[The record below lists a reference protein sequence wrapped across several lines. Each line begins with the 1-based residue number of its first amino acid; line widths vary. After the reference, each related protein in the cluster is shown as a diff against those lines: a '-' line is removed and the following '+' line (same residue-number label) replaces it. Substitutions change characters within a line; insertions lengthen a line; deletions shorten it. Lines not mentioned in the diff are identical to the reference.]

1 MAIALSQL
9 QQEIIDE
16 VRSKVS
22 NGEAI
27 VAASGMKILNEYAE
41 EMQIGFL
48 SLSTDGIELMF
59 RKRGTSDVTKAR
71 QISTLWWIF
80 EIARFRGLVLANPIE
95 PIARPR
101 VDKRRPDFQVDNA
114 VVDSIIAH
122 CASSLAA
129 AASELRRAR
138 LLLRLALLYV
148 VTFGGFL
155 AEIEDVFADD
165 ICSDGLI
172 VGRQT
177 QRERKLRISADGV
190 AALQDYRSTRTIG
203 PDAPQP
209 ERLFANKHGDPLEIK
224 LVWRHLR
231 EVIKAAGYDHRELS
245 PAKLHRA
252 PIGSIAESEL
262 GWEPAIAAGGYRHIP
277 AVDKFYSPEK
287 LAWYID
293 RFHPMN
299 RQFADKASYAQ

>member
-1 MAIALSQL
+1 MQ
-9 QQEIIDE
+9 
-16 VRSKVS
+16 
-22 NGEAI
+22 
-27 VAASGMKILNEYAE
+27 NE
-41 EMQIGFL
+41 FL
-48 SLSTDGIELMF
+48 SLSTDDIELMF
-59 RKRGTSDVTKAR
+59 RQRGTSDVTKAR

-80 EIARFRGLVLANPIE
+80 ETARFRGLVPANPIGQ
-95 PIARPR
+95 IARLQ
-101 VDKRRPDFQVDNA
+101 VEKKRPDFQVDNA
-114 VVDSIIAH
+114 IVDSIIAH
-122 CASSLAA
+122 CAGSLTL

-138 LLLRLALLYV
+138 LLLRLAVLYV

-155 AEIEDVFADD
+155 AEIEAILADD
-165 ICSDGLI
+165 ICWDGLI
-172 VGRQT
+172 VGRRT
-177 QRERKLRISADGV
+177 PRERKLLISADGV
-190 AALQDYRSTRTIG
+190 AALQNYRSTRTVD

-209 ERLFANKHGDPLEIK
+209 ERLFANKHGKPLEIK

-262 GWEPAIAAGGYRHIP
+262 GWEPAIVAGEYLNIP

-299 RQFADKASYAQ
+299 RQFADMPSDAK

>member
-1 MAIALSQL
+1 MAIALQL

-16 VRSKVS
+16 IRHKVS
-22 NGEAI
+22 KGEAI

-41 EMQIGFL
+41 EMQIGLL
-48 SLSTDGIELMF
+48 SLSTDDIELMF

-71 QISTLWWIF
+71 QMSTLWWIF
-80 EIARFRGLVLANPIE
+80 ETARLRGLVPANPIQE
-95 PIARPR
+95 IARPR
-101 VDKRRPDFQVDNA
+101 VQKKQPDFYVDNA
-114 VVDSIIAH
+114 VVESIIAH
-122 CASSLAA
+122 CANSLTP
-129 AASELRRAR
+129 AASHLRRVR
-138 LLLRLALLYV
+138 SLLRLAVLYV

-155 AEIEDVFADD
+155 AEIGDVLADD

-177 QRERKLRISADGV
+177 PRERKLLMSADGV
-190 AALQDYRSTRTIG
+190 AALQEYRSIRIVG

-209 ERLFANKHGDPLEIK
+209 ERLFANRDGNPLEIK

-231 EVIKAAGYDHRELS
+231 EVIKAAGHDHRELS

-262 GWEPAIAAGGYRHIP
+262 GWESAL
-277 AVDKFYSPEK
+277 AVC
-287 LAWYID
+287 
-293 RFHPMN
+293 
-299 RQFADKASYAQ
+299 